1 MLPMTETS
9 FAFGPDGGLIGTWT
23 QPGSSVGLVPTLGLV
38 LFNAGVVHR
47 VGPHRLN
54 VKIARQA
61 ARMGVP
67 ALRFDLHGQG
77 DSARAS
83 NSLGYVEQVLAD
95 LGSAMQELG
104 SRSGVER
111 FAILGF
117 CSGAPTALRSAL
129 VDPRV
134 ASVLLYDGFTYPT
147 LGSRVR
153 RYLMRIRQ
161 HGVAHAVGGW
171 LRRSVAQ
178 ALGQSRRL
186 LRALRRGNRG
196 AGANA
201 GSSPGSFGR
210 RELVEALNALVTR
223 GVHVTVLHSGDG
235 FDHVNYVA
243 QFRDATRRYGLSE
256 KVVTDFLPQINHV
269 ATSLESQRI
278 FCDYVV
284 ERWVRQSLPP
294 TRQEHT
300 TADPGPEPAGSPTAT
315 TPREEAGHARASA

>member
-9 FAFGPDGGLIGTWT
+9 FAFGPDGGLVGTLT
-23 QPGSSVGLVPTLGLV
+23 QPEGTSSVVPTLGLV

-83 NSLGYVEQVLAD
+83 SSLGYVEQVLAD
-95 LGSAMQELG
+95 LGCAMQELG

-117 CSGAPTALRSAL
+117 CSGAATALRIAL

-134 ASVLLYDGFTYPT
+134 ASVLLYDGFAYPT
-147 LGSRVR
+147 LRSRLR

-161 HGVAHAVGGW
+161 HGIAYAVGGW
-171 LRRSVAQ
+171 LRRSVVQ
-178 ALGQSRRL
+178 ALGHSRRL
-186 LRALRRGNRG
+186 LRALRRGSRG
-196 AGANA
+196 ASTNA

-210 RELVEALNALVTR
+210 RELVEALNTLVSR
-223 GVHVTVLHSGDG
+223 GVHITVLHSGDG
-235 FDHVNYVA
+235 FDHVNYAA
-243 QFRDATRRYGLSE
+243 QFRDATRWHGLSE

-278 FCDYVV
+278 FCDYAV

-294 TRQEHT
+294 ARHEHT
-300 TADPGPEPAGSPTAT
+300 SAAAGSEPANSPTAT
-315 TPREEAGHARASA
+315 TPREEADHVRARA